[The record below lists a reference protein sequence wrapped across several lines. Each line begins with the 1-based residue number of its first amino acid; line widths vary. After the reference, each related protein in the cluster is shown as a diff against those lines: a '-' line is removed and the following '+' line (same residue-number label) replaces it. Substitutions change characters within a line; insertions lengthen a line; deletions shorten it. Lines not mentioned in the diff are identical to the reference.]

1 VAATHPPA
9 QPVAGPGPTPTAR
22 ILLVDDDLINQKVMV
37 GLIKR
42 RGLEAVSAR
51 SGRQSLELLASQ
63 RFDLV
68 LMDIQMP
75 ELSGFETANL
85 IREQETK
92 SCSNPA
98 GPSSAGARVPIVAL
112 TTMSEAGTRE
122 RCLAAG
128 MDDYLTKPVNTQQL
142 YEMIARY
149 TQPADRPSV

>member
-1 VAATHPPA
+1 VDSSHPSA
-9 QPVAGPGPTPTAR
+9 QPVAAPVSAPAPSPR

-42 RGLEAVSAR
+42 RGMEAVSAC
-51 SGRQSLELLASQ
+51 SGRHSLELLAQQ

-75 ELSGFETANL
+75 ELSGFETATR
-85 IREQETK
+85 IREQETRT
-92 SCSNPA
+92 CLPPDGA
-98 GPSSAGARVPIVAL
+98 SSATPRVPIIAL
-112 TTMSEAGTRE
+112 TTISEAGTRE

-149 TQPADRPSV
+149 TRPTV

>member
-1 VAATHPPA
+1 VDAAAPA
-9 QPVAGPGPTPTAR
+9 PQPVAAAGPPPAR

-37 GLIKR
+37 NLIKR
-42 RGLEAVSAR
+42 RGHEAVSAR
-51 SGRQSLELLASQ
+51 SGRQSLELLAGQ

-75 ELSGFETANL
+75 ELNGFETSLL
-85 IREQETK
+85 IRQQEAQGAPGATAT
-92 SCSNPA
+92 P
-98 GPSSAGARVPIVAL
+98 PSGRVPIVAL
-112 TTMSEAGTRE
+112 TTVSEAGTRE

-149 TQPADRPSV
+149 TAPAA